1 MTLSNLIKEI
11 GNTYFK
17 EKKSGKF
24 KGAPVGNLVKNKMV
38 EELKKIEELNGF
50 KIEGSIGNGQFASI
64 PWLAIMNKE
73 VTEQASQGFYI
84 VFLFSADGE
93 RVYLTLNQAANYF
106 KEKNYENKT

>member
-1 MTLSNLIKEI
+1 
-11 GNTYFK
+11 
-17 EKKSGKF
+17 
-24 KGAPVGNLVKNKMV
+24 MV